1 MFRISNKLI
10 KRTGSLRTITCT
22 FKTTSSLNEIFTV
35 QDEEDFKKRVL
46 ESDKPVVIDF
56 YAK

>member
-1 MFRISNKLI
+1 MLRGSRNLLTSCGTAQSFARAFR
-10 KRTGSLRTITCT
+10 
-22 FKTTSSLNEIFTV
+22 TTSRLNEIFTV

-46 ESDKPVVIDF
+46 ESDKPVVLDF